1 MKRARLNAC
10 SLAFAVAL
18 LLGATAAGAQ
28 DAAAKADFDYAAMPL
43 RAGVWLDKQDG
54 DVYAKGDLQTV
65 TVQANADAYAVVY
78 RIDTNGHVS
87 VLWPRSRMDDG
98 FVFGGHEYVLP
109 VQGGPRLRAGDAEG
123 EGFVEIILSRY
134 PFDLRAL
141 ELDFHHEPN
150 GPIHDFRVVGDPFLA
165 MNEVNYAI
173 TGLENSEDYVVT
185 NYASYYVH
193 REVDH
198 PRYLCGQCHFDD
210 GVSYDPYRDTCRLQ
224 ISVDYRWSNGWWGSY
239 GYYPVYCYPS
249 YVYVDPWT
257 WRPWVN
263 FWYDP
268 WWHCPTISVCYWNDP
283 WYSWC
288 DSPHYR
294 GNSYTGQPR
303 YRPLTPGVPADGTRT
318 KVREYGAISPLAAA
332 AGGDVRTKDVR
343 DARTAYRGESRVA
356 RTQPSIDAD
365 ARSRSTSGLRI
376 REDGSVR
383 GRDSEAR
390 SKVRHTAAGGGERAG
405 LVPVTGRPDRNEST
419 VGASRRDGA
428 ASPAS
433 RSDNTV
439 RSGRT
444 NSDSRTIRT
453 VEPRQK
459 STRIWN
465 TGRSGT
471 SGTSTRRTEQV
482 RPGSR
487 SSGGSEV
494 RDNGSGSRQRQEPKV
509 RSDNTSRERSSSGS
523 RNSGGGEAVRDK
535 GSSRSSGTKSNT
547 TRSSSGGSSGRSR
560 GSENTGGRSRG

>member
-1 MKRARLNAC
+1 MKRTRLTAC
-10 SLAFAVAL
+10 GLAIAAVML
-18 LLGATAAGAQ
+18 LAAGTPRAQ
-28 DAAAKADFDYAAMPL
+28 DAAAGAAFDYAAMPL

-54 DVYAKGDLQTV
+54 EVYGKGDVQTV

-78 RIDTNGHVS
+78 RIDTEGHVT

-109 VQGGPRLRAGDAEG
+109 VQGGPRLRVGELEG

-141 ELDFHHEPN
+141 ELDFHHEP
-150 GPIHDFRVVGDPFLA
+150 GGRVHDFRVAGDPFLA
-165 MNEVNYAI
+165 MNEVNFAI

-185 NYASYYVH
+185 NYAAYYVH

-210 GVSYDPYRDTCRLQ
+210 GVSYDPYRDSCRLQ
-224 ISVDYRWSNGWWGSY
+224 ISVDYRWSNGWWGTY

-268 WWHCPTISVCYWNDP
+268 WWHCPTIRVCYWNDP

-294 GNSYTGQPR
+294 GNSYTGTPR
-303 YRPLTPGVPADGTRT
+303 YRPLTPGTPVDGTRT

-332 AGGDVRTKDVR
+332 TST
-343 DARTAYRGESRVA
+343 DARTKVAGDARTTYRGESRAV
-356 RTQPSIDAD
+356 RTQPVIADD
-365 ARSRSTSGLRI
+365 ARSRGTSGLRI

-405 LVPVTGRPDRNEST
+405 LVPVTGRPGRDEST
-419 VGASRRDGA
+419 VGTTRRGDSA
-428 ASPAS
+428 APAS
-433 RSDNTV
+433 RTDGAVRTD
-439 RSGRT
+439 RSG
-444 NSDSRTIRT
+444 SDSRTIRT

-471 SGTSTRRTEQV
+471 SGTATRRTEQV

-487 SSGGSEV
+487 SSGTEV
-494 RDNGSGSRQRQEPKV
+494 RDSGSGSRQREEPKV
-509 RSDNTSRERSSSGS
+509 RSGATSRERSSSGS
-523 RNSGGGEAVRDK
+523 RSSGGDAVRDK
-535 GSSRSSGTKSNT
+535 GSSRSSGSKGDTQ
-547 TRSSSGGSSGRSR
+547 RSSGGSSSGRSR
-560 GSENTGGRSRG
+560 SNESSGGRSRG